1 MPQRL
6 TLTAETQVEIQP
18 LIESAIQSEL
28 KMLELGLQRTRQR
41 LRDFEQRFG
50 MSSAEFEQRFS
61 TGELE
66 ETLDLI
72 EWLGEIRTLD
82 LLHANL
88 QALQGVR
95 IN

>member
-1 MPQRL
+1 MSQQL
-6 TLTAETQVEIQP
+6 TLTAETQVEIRP
-18 LIESAIQSEL
+18 LIESAVQSEL
-28 KMLELGLQRTRQR
+28 KMLELSLQRTRQR

-50 MSSAEFEQRFS
+50 MSSANFEQRFDA
-61 TGELE
+61 GELE

-72 EWLGEIRTLD
+72 EWLGEIKTLD
-82 LLHANL
+82 LLRANL